1 MRSGVPLPR
10 TSYRVVMPSMTAVA
24 TLLPRRFTA
33 QRPAGAHVV
42 AHRLDRIERVGAHV
56 RISLGAIVDRGRE
69 IADRRGHGS
78 HAAVEPWPAAEAADY
93 GNRHRGDDGGA
104 GRRPGVSEIEERR
117 AGRFERSRLVDEA
130 RRPGRVS

>member
-24 TLLPRRFTA
+24 TLSPRRFAA
-33 QRPAGAHVV
+33 QRTAGAHIV
-42 AHRLDRIERVGAHV
+42 AQRLDRIERVGAHV
-56 RISLGAIVDRGRE
+56 RVPLGAIVDRGRE

-78 HAAVEPWPAAEAADY
+78 HAAVEPWPAAEAADH

-104 GRRPGVSEIEERR
+104 GRPPRGYEIVKRR
-117 AGRFERSRLVDEA
+117 ASPF
-130 RRPGRVS
+130 